1 MNQIMM
7 CGLCLSSFSDFESS
21 PVPTFGEYFEIF
33 CVYFRIERR
42 EVGRLVAKLRII
54 PLGGLGEIGKNMTA
68 FEYGDDI
75 VVVDCGSIFP
85 RQDMLG
91 IDLVIPDIEYLV
103 RNRERVR
110 GYLITHGHEDHIGA
124 MPYVL
129 PHVPAPVYGTRLTCA
144 LIRGKLEE
152 HGVRN
157 IALNVVRPLDTV
169 EVGAFSVQFI
179 KVSHSIAGAVAL
191 AITCPAGTVIMTG
204 DFKIDYTPIDGEVT
218 DLGTLAAWGNRGVL
232 ALLADS
238 TNVERPGYT
247 MSEKKIGE
255 TFHGL
260 FKEAKGRVIIAMFA
274 SNIHRIQ
281 QVVDNCIEFGRK
293 VCFVGRSMVNVTRL
307 AMDIGELK
315 IPQDVYVDVGDLD
328 CYEDHEIVVL
338 TTGSQGEPMS
348 GLTRMANS
356 EHRKLQIREGD
367 TVIVSA
373 SPIPGN
379 EIMVSRIIDQLY
391 RCGANVIYNRIADV
405 HVSGHA
411 CQEELKLM
419 HALVKPKY
427 FIPVHGE
434 YRMLQRHAQIAMEM
448 GMREDHAIIL
458 ELGQALELSDD
469 EASITGPIPTG
480 SVMVDGLGVGDVG
493 NVVLRDRKHLS
504 QDGLIIVVVGVSK
517 ETGRL
522 CSGPELI
529 SRGFVYVRENE
540 ELIAG
545 ARNVALG
552 VLARYDCIEQSDWT
566 AIKNGIKDEMHNY
579 IFGLIKR
586 NPMILPIIMET

>member
-1 MNQIMM
+1 M
-7 CGLCLSSFSDFESS
+7 S
-21 PVPTFGEYFEIF
+21 
-33 CVYFRIERR
+33 
-42 EVGRLVAKLRII
+42 KLRII
-54 PLGGLGEIGKNMTA
+54 PLGGVGEIGKNMTA
-68 FEYGDDI
+68 FEYQDDI

-85 RQDMLG
+85 HQDMLG

-110 GYLITHGHEDHIGA
+110 AYLITHGHEDHIGA
-124 MPYVL
+124 VPYVF

-144 LIRGKLEE
+144 LISGKLAE
-152 HGVRN
+152 HN
-157 IALNVVRPLDTV
+157 INHIQLNVIKPRDTV
-169 EVGAFSVQFI
+169 QIGAFQVQFI
-179 KVSHSIAGAVAL
+179 KVSHSIAGAVAM
-191 AITCPAGTVIMTG
+191 AITCPTGTVIVTG

-218 DLGTLAAWGNRGVL
+218 DLNTLAAWGSRGVL
-232 ALLADS
+232 ALLAES

-247 MSEKKIGE
+247 MSEKRIGE
-255 TFHGL
+255 TFHSL
-260 FKEAKGRVIIAMFA
+260 FKEAEGRMIIAMFA

-281 QVVDNCIEFGRK
+281 QVVDNCIEFKRK

-307 AMDIGELK
+307 AMELGELK
-315 IPQDVYVDVGDLD
+315 IPQDVYIDVGDLD
-328 CYEDHEIVVL
+328 CYDDNEIVVL

-367 TVIVSA
+367 MVIISA

-391 RCGANVIYNRIADV
+391 RCGATVIYNRIADV

-419 HALVKPKY
+419 HTLVRPKY
-427 FIPVHGE
+427 FVPVHGE
-434 YRMLQRHAQIAMEM
+434 YRMLHRHAQLAQEL
-448 GMREDHAIIL
+448 GMPADHVIIL
-458 ELGQALELSDD
+458 ELGQALELSQD
-469 EASITGPIPTG
+469 EASITGPVPTG

-493 NVVLRDRKHLS
+493 NVVMRDRKHLS
-504 QDGLIIVVVGVSK
+504 QDGLIIVVVGVSR
-517 ETGRL
+517 ETGL
-522 CSGPELI
+522 VTSGPELI

-545 ARNVALG
+545 ARNVAMS
-552 VLARYDCIEQSDWT
+552 VLQRYERIDQSDWT
-566 AIKNGIKDEMHNY
+566 SIKNGIKDEMHSY
-579 IFGLIKR
+579 LFTLIKR